1 MQQIHLSAECKTDL
15 VVKLIDNKWKHMERK
30 SSAAQRDVIILEE
43 AREDRMFHRDLTESL
58 KSSTQEFAKTWVG

>member
-1 MQQIHLSAECKTDL
+1 
-15 VVKLIDNKWKHMERK
+15 MERK

-58 KSSTQEFAKTWVG
+58 KSSTQEFAKT